1 MQVIRYLNGKR
12 LHGAMPPLLLDRDGV
27 GALLGAARYR
37 QQLPLPDTAPSAIL
51 EAEGRGLG
59 KDQTCNTQHYICA
72 YPLRRRRTRATRSP
86 RRRKSWRHTAA

>member
-37 QQLPLPDTAPSAIL
+37 QRCTRTPSPISAM
-51 EAEGRGLG
+51 
-59 KDQTCNTQHYICA
+59 T
-72 YPLRRRRTRATRSP
+72 RRCSP
-86 RRRKSWRHTAA
+86 SS